1 MLCFHSLSI
10 LACRKNHGCKHTIL
24 LLQRK
29 KQRLHEHLDH
39 TLKITSLSCW
49 DSARKLKNFSSD
61 MWYHFTKLVHLISNQ
76 CSGWFCDFLP
86 FFSCIPYFS
95 SPSNFFFFFLLNK
108 AGPEVQRWWK
118 TWLGGAKSDALT
130 GLSFLRTPPWIK
142 VEPAKLKV
150 PHTLQKWES
159 EANQW
164 LTSNS
169 FRLLVENRAIMNP
182 KWVGG
187 MGTAGSSWGPSSFC
201 HLEL

>member
-108 AGPEVQRWWK
+108 AGPEV
-118 TWLGGAKSDALT
+118 
-130 GLSFLRTPPWIK
+130 
-142 VEPAKLKV
+142 
-150 PHTLQKWES
+150 
-159 EANQW
+159 
-164 LTSNS
+164 
-169 FRLLVENRAIMNP
+169 VENLAWWGKVRCSNWPLFSPHSTMDQSWACQAKGTPYAAEMG
-182 KWVGG
+182 KWSKSVTYFQFVQTISGK
-187 MGTAGSSWGPSSFC
+187 
-201 HLEL
+201 